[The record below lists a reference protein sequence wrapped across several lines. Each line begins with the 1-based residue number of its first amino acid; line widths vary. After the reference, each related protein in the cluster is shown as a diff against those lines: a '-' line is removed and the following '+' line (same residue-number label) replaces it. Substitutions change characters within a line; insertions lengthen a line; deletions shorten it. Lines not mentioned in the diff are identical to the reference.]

1 MSDLSNMMR
10 LQAKQQ
16 SYDRQGPSF
25 VDAAPANPF
34 HPRFSGVVKEAF
46 EHFDPGTLD
55 AICCQMLAGDEQ
67 AAGDILR
74 DYLIEVCQDSIAEQ
88 LEADAQDN
96 WRY

>member
-16 SYDRQGPSF
+16 SYDYKGQSF
-25 VDAAPANPF
+25 ADATPANPF

-67 AAGDILR
+67 AAGEILR